1 MACGTWDDADSS
13 ALSVDE
19 DGAGALRSPPSGTIV
34 TSDETVVGGTIGGSI
49 LVLILIVLIIGGGPI
64 MITLRGLVGGSR
76 CTPRVTG
83 HNCGGLKNISL
94 RCTGTPDIMQTRNQ
108 EFVVELKTV
117 HVGPVVTIVRVPD
130 LDLVRCRRE
139 TGINILT
146 FLTNTARRVVGVDGG
161 RRH

>member
-1 MACGTWDDADSS
+1 
-13 ALSVDE
+13 
-19 DGAGALRSPPSGTIV
+19 
-34 TSDETVVGGTIGGSI
+34 
-49 LVLILIVLIIGGGPI
+49 

-108 EFVVELKTV
+108 EFVMELKTV

-130 LDLVRCRRE
+130 PDLVGCRRE
-139 TGINILT
+139 TGRDIIMYNNNAVSTRIT
-146 FLTNTARRVVGVDGG
+146 E
-161 RRH
+161 